1 MQTINQLTT
10 AINLTTLTNSEQKQ
24 ELSTET
30 HSQTQANSER
40 SINLVIDLFEDWLR
54 MYGSKLKERQTLDLR
69 TAELWTLAIKNSG
82 ITLKEVNQAAE
93 LSLNLKWPPT
103 AAQDFIEL
111 IRQNKPSEYPAAQSA
126 FNTACQN
133 CGMRGDVKRDWKH
146 EVVYETANRIGW
158 GVLASAT
165 EYYFKTFQ
173 EIYEQ
178 VVNEHR
184 NGDRFVIPEER
195 QLAYEH
201 TPVQQGTAASAN
213 IDAFLAKFGSKKG
226 EAV

>member
-1 MQTINQLTT
+1 M
-10 AINLTTLTNSEQKQ
+10 K
-24 ELSTET
+24 
-30 HSQTQANSER
+30 
-40 SINLVIDLFEDWLR
+40 DEDWD
-54 MYGSKLKERQTLDLR
+54 LDTVTVWHIALND
-69 TAELWTLAIKNSG
+69 LG
-82 ITLKEVNQAAE
+82 ITADEFHLAKRK
-93 LSLNLKWPPT
+93 SLGLQWPPT
-103 AAQDFIEL
+103 APADFL
-111 IRQNKPSEYPAAQSA
+111 ALGRTDQASEYPAAQSA

-146 EVVYETANRIGW
+146 EVIYETANRIGW

-165 EYYFKTFQ
+165 DYYFKTFQ

-178 VVNEHR
+178 VVSEHR

>member
-1 MQTINQLTT
+1 M
-10 AINLTTLTNSEQKQ
+10 
-24 ELSTET
+24 
-30 HSQTQANSER
+30 
-40 SINLVIDLFEDWLR
+40 FEDWKR
-54 MYGSKLKERQTLDLR
+54 VFGSKLKDRQSVDLR
-69 TAELWTLAIKNSG
+69 TAELWSIALQQLKITPKEFKVAMQKS
-82 ITLKEVNQAAE
+82 ITLE
-93 LSLNLKWPPT
+93 WPPT
-103 AAQDFIEL
+103 APADFLALGRTETA
-111 IRQNKPSEYPAAQSA
+111 SEYPAAQSA

-173 EIYEQ
+173 EIYDQ

-184 NGDRFVIPEER
+184 SGDRFVIPEER

>member
-1 MQTINQLTT
+1 MEWKYKPEVVQTAT
-10 AINLTTLTNSEQKQ
+10 ARVLKLFAEFKSEYG
-24 ELSTET
+24 
-30 HSQTQANSER
+30 
-40 SINLVIDLFEDWLR
+40 DLFEYKKHRFEPARAREW
-54 MYGSKLKERQTLDLR
+54 
-69 TAELWTLAIKNSG
+69 AVELLESG
-82 ITLKEVNQAAE
+82 INAEQYQQGRYQAVKNQKYPVERAY
-93 LSLNLKWPPT
+93 
-103 AAQDFIEL
+103 DFIQL
-111 IRQNKPSEYPAAQSA
+111 CKQGQASEYPAAQSA

-178 VVNEHR
+178 VVSEHR

>member
-1 MQTINQLTT
+1 MQTAT
-10 AINLTTLTNSEQKQ
+10 ARVLKLFAEFKSEYG
-24 ELSTET
+24 
-30 HSQTQANSER
+30 
-40 SINLVIDLFEDWLR
+40 DLFEYKKHRFEPARAREW
-54 MYGSKLKERQTLDLR
+54 
-69 TAELWTLAIKNSG
+69 AVELLESG
-82 ITLKEVNQAAE
+82 INAEQYQHGRYQAVKNQKYPVERAY
-93 LSLNLKWPPT
+93 
-103 AAQDFIEL
+103 DFIQL
-111 IRQNKPSEYPAAQSA
+111 CKQGQASEYPAAQSA

-133 CGMRGDVKRDWKH
+133 CGMKGDVKRDWKH

-178 VVNEHR
+178 VVSEHK

>member
-1 MQTINQLTT
+1 MQTAT
-10 AINLTTLTNSEQKQ
+10 ARVLKLFAEFKSEYG
-24 ELSTET
+24 
-30 HSQTQANSER
+30 
-40 SINLVIDLFEDWLR
+40 DLFEYKKHRFEPARAREW
-54 MYGSKLKERQTLDLR
+54 
-69 TAELWTLAIKNSG
+69 AVELLESG
-82 ITLKEVNQAAE
+82 INAEQYQNGRYQAVKNQKYPVERAY
-93 LSLNLKWPPT
+93 
-103 AAQDFIEL
+103 DFIQL
-111 IRQNKPSEYPAAQSA
+111 CKQGQASEYPAAQSA

-146 EVVYETANRIGW
+146 EVIYETANRIGW
-158 GVLASAT
+158 GLLASAT

-178 VVNEHR
+178 VVSEHK

>member
-1 MQTINQLTT
+1 M
-10 AINLTTLTNSEQKQ
+10 K
-24 ELSTET
+24 
-30 HSQTQANSER
+30 
-40 SINLVIDLFEDWLR
+40 DEDWMLDTVEVWAIALTD
-54 MYGSKLKERQTLDLR
+54 LKITR
-69 TAELWTLAIKNSG
+69 TELFTAQRKSM
-82 ITLKEVNQAAE
+82 
-93 LSLNLKWPPT
+93 SLEWPPT
-103 AAQDFIEL
+103 APADFLALGRTETA
-111 IRQNKPSEYPAAQSA
+111 SEYPAAQSA

-165 EYYFKTFQ
+165 DYYFKTFQ

>member
-1 MQTINQLTT
+1 M
-10 AINLTTLTNSEQKQ
+10 K
-24 ELSTET
+24 
-30 HSQTQANSER
+30 
-40 SINLVIDLFEDWLR
+40 DEDWDTDTVVVWHIAL
-54 MYGSKLKERQTLDLR
+54 TDLQM
-69 TAELWTLAIKNSG
+69 TANEFGTAKR
-82 ITLKEVNQAAE
+82 K
-93 LSLNLKWPPT
+93 SLGLQWPPT
-103 AAQDFIEL
+103 APADFLALGRTETA
-111 IRQNKPSEYPAAQSA
+111 SEYPAAQSA

-146 EVVYETANRIGW
+146 EVVYEAANRIGW

-173 EIYEQ
+173 EVYEQ
-178 VVNEHR
+178 VVSEHK

-213 IDAFLAKFGSKKG
+213 IDAFLANFGSKKG

>member
-1 MQTINQLTT
+1 MLDTLEVWAIALTDLKITRTELFT
-10 AINLTTLTNSEQKQ
+10 AQRKS
-24 ELSTET
+24 
-30 HSQTQANSER
+30 
-40 SINLVIDLFEDWLR
+40 
-54 MYGSKLKERQTLDLR
+54 M
-69 TAELWTLAIKNSG
+69 
-82 ITLKEVNQAAE
+82 
-93 LSLNLKWPPT
+93 SLEWPPT
-103 AAQDFIEL
+103 APADFLALGRIETA
-111 IRQNKPSEYPAAQSA
+111 SEYPAAQSA
-126 FNTACQN
+126 FMTACQN

-146 EVVYETANRIGW
+146 EVVYEAANRIGW

-178 VVNEHR
+178 VVSEHR

-213 IDAFLAKFGSKKG
+213 TDAFLAKFGSKKG

>member
-1 MQTINQLTT
+1 MQTINQLT
-10 AINLTTLTNSEQKQ
+10 ANLTTLTNSEQKQ

-82 ITLKEVNQAAE
+82 ITLKEFNQAAE

-111 IRQNKPSEYPAAQSA
+111 VRQNKPSEYPAAQSA

-158 GVLASAT
+158 GKLASAT
-165 EYYFKTFQ
+165 EYFFKTFKQ
-173 EIYEQ
+173 VYEQ
-178 VVNEHR
+178 VVSEHKA
-184 NGDRFVIPEER
+184 GKTFVVPKSHR
-195 QLAYEH
+195 LANVH
-201 TPVQQGTAASAN
+201 QPVEVGSEADKRISEKLAELRRVSA
-213 IDAFLAKFGSKKG
+213 
-226 EAV
+226 

>member
-1 MQTINQLTT
+1 MQTINQLT
-10 AINLTTLTNSEQKQ
+10 ANLTTLTNSEQKQ
-24 ELSTET
+24 QLSTET

-82 ITLKEVNQAAE
+82 ITLKEFNQAAE

-158 GVLASAT
+158 GVLASST

-178 VVNEHR
+178 VVSEHR

>member
-1 MQTINQLTT
+1 MLDTVEVWAIALTDLKITRTELFT
-10 AINLTTLTNSEQKQ
+10 AQRKS
-24 ELSTET
+24 
-30 HSQTQANSER
+30 
-40 SINLVIDLFEDWLR
+40 
-54 MYGSKLKERQTLDLR
+54 M
-69 TAELWTLAIKNSG
+69 
-82 ITLKEVNQAAE
+82 
-93 LSLNLKWPPT
+93 SLEWPPT
-103 AAQDFIEL
+103 APADFLALGRTETA
-111 IRQNKPSEYPAAQSA
+111 SEYPAAQSA

-146 EVVYETANRIGW
+146 EVIYETANRIGW

-213 IDAFLAKFGSKKG
+213 IDAFLAKFSSKKG

>member
-1 MQTINQLTT
+1 MLDTVEVWAIALTDLKITRTELFT
-10 AINLTTLTNSEQKQ
+10 AQRKS
-24 ELSTET
+24 
-30 HSQTQANSER
+30 
-40 SINLVIDLFEDWLR
+40 
-54 MYGSKLKERQTLDLR
+54 M
-69 TAELWTLAIKNSG
+69 
-82 ITLKEVNQAAE
+82 
-93 LSLNLKWPPT
+93 SLEWPPT
-103 AAQDFIEL
+103 APADFLALGRTETA
-111 IRQNKPSEYPAAQSA
+111 SEYPAAQSA
-126 FNTACQN
+126 FTTACQN
-133 CGMRGDVKRDWKH
+133 CGMRGEVKRDWKH

-178 VVNEHR
+178 VVSEHR

-226 EAV
+226 EAL

>member
-1 MQTINQLTT
+1 M
-10 AINLTTLTNSEQKQ
+10 
-24 ELSTET
+24 
-30 HSQTQANSER
+30 
-40 SINLVIDLFEDWLR
+40 FEDWKR
-54 MYGSKLKERQTLDLR
+54 VFGSKLQERQSVDLR
-69 TAELWTLAIKNSG
+69 TAELWSIALQQLR
-82 ITLKEVNQAAE
+82 ITPGEFKTAMAKSICLQ
-93 LSLNLKWPPT
+93 WPPT
-103 AAQDFIEL
+103 APADFLALGRTETA
-111 IRQNKPSEYPAAQSA
+111 SEYPAAQSA
-126 FNTACQN
+126 FTTACQN

-146 EVVYETANRIGW
+146 EVIYETANRIGW

-184 NGDRFVIPEER
+184 NGGRFVIPEER

>member
-1 MQTINQLTT
+1 MEWKYKPEAVQTAT
-10 AINLTTLTNSEQKQ
+10 ARVLKLFAEFKSEYG
-24 ELSTET
+24 
-30 HSQTQANSER
+30 
-40 SINLVIDLFEDWLR
+40 DLFEYKKHRFEPARAREW
-54 MYGSKLKERQTLDLR
+54 
-69 TAELWTLAIKNSG
+69 AVELLESG
-82 ITLKEVNQAAE
+82 INAEQYQNGRYQAVKNQKYPVERAY
-93 LSLNLKWPPT
+93 
-103 AAQDFIEL
+103 DFIQL
-111 IRQNKPSEYPAAQSA
+111 CKQGQASEYPAAQSA

-146 EVVYETANRIGW
+146 EVIYETANRIGW
-158 GVLASAT
+158 GILASAT

-213 IDAFLAKFGSKKG
+213 IGAFLAKFGSKKG

>member
-1 MQTINQLTT
+1 
-10 AINLTTLTNSEQKQ
+10 
-24 ELSTET
+24 
-30 HSQTQANSER
+30 
-40 SINLVIDLFEDWLR
+40 

-82 ITLKEVNQAAE
+82 ITLKEFNRAAE

-111 IRQNKPSEYPAAQSA
+111 VRQNKPSEYPAAQSA
-126 FNTACQN
+126 FTTACQN

-158 GVLASAT
+158 GVLASAN

-184 NGDRFVIPEER
+184 NGATFVIPEER

>member
-1 MQTINQLTT
+1 
-10 AINLTTLTNSEQKQ
+10 
-24 ELSTET
+24 
-30 HSQTQANSER
+30 
-40 SINLVIDLFEDWLR
+40 

-82 ITLKEVNQAAE
+82 ITLKEFNQAAE

-111 IRQNKPSEYPAAQSA
+111 VRQNKPSEYPAAQSA

-173 EIYEQ
+173 GVYDEVVREHKNGTRFEIPQ
-178 VVNEHR
+178 
-184 NGDRFVIPEER
+184 ER
-195 QLAYEH
+195 QLAYER
-201 TPVQQGTAASAN
+201 TVVKAGSETDKQITAKLAELRRMSA
-213 IDAFLAKFGSKKG
+213 
-226 EAV
+226 